1 MARRV
6 FFHIGAPKTGT
17 TFLQQV
23 LWGNRDALAAQGILF
38 AGERYADRV
47 HAANVVRQTR
57 ELPKEWQR
65 TAWSRIVAQV
75 AAFDGDAIISHEF
88 FAAAEADQAAQALA
102 DLAPAEVHLVY
113 TARDLSRVVP
123 ALWQE
128 ELKFRSATR
137 LADYEPAPVSAGPR
151 GHFGWRTIDP
161 VDAMRRWG
169 SGLPP
174 ERVHV
179 VTVPPDGAP
188 PDTLWRRF
196 AAVCGIDP
204 TAVDLGVASPN
215 QSLGVAQAELLRRTV
230 SRIDPDIATPN
241 EVARWVRDFLGHEV
255 LVPLGGSRIG
265 LTRQRTEELRTR
277 SLQIIAELEAAG
289 YQIEGELS
297 DLLPPVDPP
306 AMTQPEDLPDAELL
320 DAGLDAIARMVT
332 LQRSAVRD
340 RDRWR
345 DRAEELQAQLDT
357 VSAGASRGRWRL
369 SGRRL
374 LGRLRRA
381 VARMRR

>member
-23 LWGNRDALAAQGILF
+23 LWANRETLAAQGVLF

-47 HAANVVRQTR
+47 HATNVVRQTR
-57 ELPKEWQR
+57 ELPQEWQR
-65 TAWSRIVAQV
+65 TSWRRIVAQV
-75 AAFDGDAIISHEF
+75 AAFDGDAVISHEF
-88 FAAAEADQAAQALA
+88 FAAADAEQAERALA

-137 LADYEPAPVSAGPR
+137 LADYEPAPLSAGPR

-161 VDAMRRWG
+161 VDALRRWG

-174 ERVHV
+174 DRVHV
-179 VTVPPDGAP
+179 VTVPPEGAP
-188 PDTLWRRF
+188 PDELWRRF
-196 AAVCGIDP
+196 ATVCGIDP
-204 TAVDLGVASPN
+204 ASVDLDVASPN
-215 QSLGVAQAELLRRTV
+215 QSLGVVQAELLRRAV
-230 SRIDPDIATPN
+230 SRLDPDIRTPN

-265 LTRQRTEELRTR
+265 LTPTGTEQLRAR
-277 SLQIIAELEAAG
+277 SLQIIADLAAAG
-289 YQIEGELS
+289 YDVAGDLA
-297 DLLPPVDPP
+297 DLLPPEAPLP
-306 AMTQPEDLPDAELL
+306 TTQPEDVDDSELL
-320 DAGLDAIARMVT
+320 DAALDAIARMVT
-332 LQRSAVRD
+332 LQRDTVRE

-345 DRAEELQAQLDT
+345 RQAEDVQTERDARSATPWASADRLAA
-357 VSAGASRGRWRL
+357 
-369 SGRRL
+369 L
-374 LGRLRRA
+374 LPKVWARFRRA
-381 VARMRR
+381 VAR